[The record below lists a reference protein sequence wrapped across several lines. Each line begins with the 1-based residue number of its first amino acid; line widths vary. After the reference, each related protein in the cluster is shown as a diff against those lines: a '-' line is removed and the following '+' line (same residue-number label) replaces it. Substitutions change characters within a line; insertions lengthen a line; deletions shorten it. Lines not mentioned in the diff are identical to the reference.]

1 MTITKFFVLLKFIQE
16 CSDQSIFIDIVIL
29 WINAM
34 SSNTYK
40 LA

>member
-1 MTITKFFVLLKFIQE
+1 MTITKFFVLLKFIEE
-16 CSDQSIFIDIVIL
+16 CNDQNIFIDIVTL

-34 SSNTYK
+34 STNMYK